1 MNWLFPEGLPLP
13 AGLSLEALQPAA
25 DALGDQRLDGAE
37 ELLGRESARALAKRA
52 GPYLLEEGLALK
64 LGLEGLELGK
74 EGEVEALTPA
84 RWGRHPEALSWE
96 QLRARLA
103 DSGGE
108 ARGLMLSK
116 EQAAAFL
123 RFLSRQRI
131 DAEEGPPEKFL
142 DLARHFFFGK
152 PLNVVVRYTG
162 PVSRDS

>member
-25 DALGDQRLDGAE
+25 DALGNQRLAGAE
-37 ELLGRESARALAKRA
+37 EILGRESSLAVAKRA

-64 LGLEGLELGK
+64 LGLEGLELGE
-74 EGEVEALTPA
+74 EGEVPALTPA
-84 RWGRHPEALSWE
+84 RWGRYPEALSWE
-96 QLRARLA
+96 KLRARL
-103 DSGGE
+103 SEGGGE
-108 ARGLMLSK
+108 ACGLLLSK

-131 DAEEGPPEKFL
+131 SAEEGSPEKFL
-142 DLARHFFFGK
+142 ELARHFFFGK